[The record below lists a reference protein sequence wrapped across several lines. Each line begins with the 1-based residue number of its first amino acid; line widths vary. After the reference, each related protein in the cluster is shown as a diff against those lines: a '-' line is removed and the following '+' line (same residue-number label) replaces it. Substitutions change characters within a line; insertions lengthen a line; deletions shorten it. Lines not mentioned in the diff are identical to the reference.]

1 MTDDPAK
8 HVADVFEPGA
18 TVMLMTM
25 IEGRHTSRPMAV
37 AGVEGARLSFLV
49 DVTADWYP
57 PVEAGSAA
65 IHITLSDVRHNKFAA
80 INGESRVSRD
90 PGEVALLWSAGAAA
104 YFDGKDDPNVAVLH
118 VTATDGEYWDAPSG
132 RLGSLL
138 SMARVAITHRPEA
151 AGDHGPI
158 TP

>member
-1 MTDDPAK
+1 MTDDHAK
-8 HVADVFEPGA
+8 HVADVFESGD

-25 IEGRHTSRPMAV
+25 IDGRHSSRPMTV

-49 DVTADWYP
+49 DATADWYP
-57 PVEAGSAA
+57 AVASGSAA
-65 IHITLSDVRHNKFAA
+65 VHVTLSDVRHNEFAA
-80 INGESRVSRD
+80 INGASRVSRD
-90 PGEVALLWSAGAAA
+90 PGEVALLWNAGAAA
-104 YFDGKDDPNVAVLH
+104 YFDGKDDPNIAVLH

-138 SMARVAITHRPEA
+138 SMARVAITHRPDA
-151 AGDHGPI
+151 AGEHGPI